1 MQNAPW
7 QTFLGLHA
15 VMLIF
20 TLGANALFGQGASWD
35 VFVNGLLWSSGVDD
49 INQAWESLS
58 FNPISILALI
68 FTTIKSVALSLLS
81 LLSLNYELLNGEG
94 WTGVVGLVIRAISG
108 VSGIIYGIQLLTQV
122 RS

>member
-35 VFVNGLLWSSGVDD
+35 VLVNGLPWSSGVDD

-58 FNPISILALI
+58 FNPISILSLI